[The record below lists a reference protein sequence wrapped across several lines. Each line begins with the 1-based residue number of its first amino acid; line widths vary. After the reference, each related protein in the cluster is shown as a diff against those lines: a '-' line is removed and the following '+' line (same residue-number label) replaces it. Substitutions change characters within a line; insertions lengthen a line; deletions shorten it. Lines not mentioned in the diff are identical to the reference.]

1 MSAAKKRKIGNEC
14 RVFNDEWTAKYCFT
28 NVGSKAVCLLCR
40 ECVSV
45 FKEYNLKRHHQ
56 TKHLD
61 FGHNLTNEERK
72 RKCQELVNNL
82 KKQQTVFTKQSL
94 IQDAATEASLVL
106 SQKIVK
112 RNKPFS
118 DGEFIKECLSDA
130 ANIMCPEQKTKFL
143 QRQHFFIKENCSQAC

>member
-1 MSAAKKRKIGNEC
+1 MC
-14 RVFNDEWTAKYCFT
+14 DH
-28 NVGSKAVCLLCR
+28 
-40 ECVSV
+40 
-45 FKEYNLKRHHQ
+45 LKRVQFKRLHQ

-94 IQDAATEASLVL
+94 IQDDATLASFVL
-106 SQKIVK
+106 SHKIVK

-118 DGEFIKECLSDA
+118 DGKFIKECLSDA
-130 ANIMCPEQKTKFL
+130 ANICPEQKIKFDSISL
-143 QRQHFFIKENCSQAC
+143 SRRTSQAC